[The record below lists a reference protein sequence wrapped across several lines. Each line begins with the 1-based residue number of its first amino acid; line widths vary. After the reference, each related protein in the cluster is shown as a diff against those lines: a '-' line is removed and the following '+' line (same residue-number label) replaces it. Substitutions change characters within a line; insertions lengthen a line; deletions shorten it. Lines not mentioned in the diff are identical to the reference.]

1 MKRKFLY
8 MLEDILKVISSELV
22 VKNPQGDS
30 KKKEAEKGAKNM
42 EKFCFHRAQPRITG
56 YFRFTV

>member
-8 MLEDILKVISSELV
+8 MLEDIMQVVDFELV

-30 KKKEAEKGAKNM
+30 KKQEAEKGAENM
-42 EKFCFHRAQPRITG
+42 E
-56 YFRFTV
+56 